1 VTPQHLVDWLETYR
15 TQITDASRI
24 LAYNV
29 GLLADEQPLI
39 LKHEMLTHVEHSLA
53 LIKQLNLEIYT
64 LARKIENA
72 SN

>member
-1 VTPQHLVDWLETYR
+1 MTPQHLVDWLENYR

-24 LAYNV
+24 LSYNV
-29 GLLADEQPLI
+29 GLLAKEQSLI
-39 LKHEMLTHVEHSLA
+39 PGQEMLSHAEQSMA
-53 LIKQLNLEIYT
+53 LIKQLNVEIYT